1 MFEWIS
7 AVLYGIFCMG
17 QKKSGVLLLI
27 CLQLCVVFF
36 VALSLLFFGGFRFL
50 VRGQTALPPKFDGVP
65 FVRFWKFVSL
75 LHCVAF
81 VTIPRL
87 WEGAVCGLEAGQ
99 CPLLRVFYVLQR
111 FNRRTS
117 NRCGFVAALKT
128 GLRKRECDFYFLSG
142 RVSSAES
149 NVRLADVV
157 SLRLPQVP
165 ERSGV
170 RPQARH
176 IKFVSCPYIYKNGK
190 TVSNGNLFLKKSV
203 ILQRRNTMQK
213 YILTLCDT

>member
-1 MFEWIS
+1 M
-7 AVLYGIFCMG
+7 
-17 QKKSGVLLLI
+17 
-27 CLQLCVVFF
+27 
-36 VALSLLFFGGFRFL
+36 
-50 VRGQTALPPKFDGVP
+50 
-65 FVRFWKFVSL
+65 
-75 LHCVAF
+75 
-81 VTIPRL
+81 
-87 WEGAVCGLEAGQ
+87 CGLEAGQ

-117 NRCGFVAALKT
+117 NRCGFVAAMLT

-142 RVSSAES
+142 RADFAES

-157 SLRLPQVP
+157 SLRLPQVS

-190 TVSNGNLFLKKSV
+190 TV
-203 ILQRRNTMQK
+203 
-213 YILTLCDT
+213 